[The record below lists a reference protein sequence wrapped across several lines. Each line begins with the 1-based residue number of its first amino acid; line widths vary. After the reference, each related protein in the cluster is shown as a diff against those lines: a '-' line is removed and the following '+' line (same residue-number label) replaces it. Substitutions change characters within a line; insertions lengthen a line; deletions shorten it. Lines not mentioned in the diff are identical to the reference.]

1 MKFDTLAVQAG
12 HDPAKNRNAISVPIY
27 QTTAFSF
34 DDVDFAADLF
44 DLKVAGDIYTRISNP
59 TTQVLEERL
68 AALEGG
74 VGALCVSSGQSAS
87 LLAITNIAKA
97 GDEVVASE
105 NIYGGTVNLFGVT
118 LEKLGIKIHFV
129 SGNDPKDFEKKINDK
144 TVCVFA
150 EALAN
155 PQISV
160 ADIEGLANVAHKHN
174 IPLIIDGTVSTPY
187 LLRPFEFGADIVVHS
202 LTKYIASHGNAM
214 GGAIIDSGNF
224 DWYCSDKFKC
234 ITDKDPSYHGLSYTE
249 TFGKAAYIV
258 KARAQ
263 LLRDMGCCI
272 SPFNAYLTLL
282 GVETLPVRM
291 KRHCESALAV
301 AEFLNKHPA
310 VKSVRYPKLKGDKYF
325 ETAEK
330 YLPKGAASLLSFDLN
345 GDRAFTTRFIENLK
359 LLIHATNIGDTKT
372 IITYPALTTH
382 RQLTA
387 EQLEECGITE
397 SSLRISVGLEDVED
411 IIEDISQAL
420 EKATLNT

>member
-129 SGNDPKDFEKKINDK
+129 SGNDPKDFEKEINDK

-160 ADIEGLANVAHKHN
+160 ADIEGLANVARKHN

>member
-129 SGNDPKDFEKKINDK
+129 SGNDPKDFEKEINDK

>member
-129 SGNDPKDFEKKINDK
+129 SGNDPKDFEKEINDK

-411 IIEDISQAL
+411 IIEDINQAL

>member
-34 DDVDFAADLF
+34 DDVEFAADLF

-68 AALEGG
+68 AAMEGG

-105 NIYGGTVNLFGVT
+105 NIYGGTVNLLGVT
-118 LEKLGIKIHFV
+118 LEKLGIKVHFV
-129 SGNDPKDFEKKINDK
+129 SGNDPKDFEKEINDK

-301 AEFLNKHPA
+301 AEFLSKHPA

-330 YLPKGAASLLSFDLN
+330 YLPKGASSLLSFDLN

-411 IIEDISQAL
+411 IIEDIRQAL

>member
-129 SGNDPKDFEKKINDK
+129 SGNDPKDFEKEINDK

-387 EQLEECGITE
+387 EQLKECGITE

>member
-129 SGNDPKDFEKKINDK
+129 SGNDPKDFEKEINDK

-301 AEFLNKHPA
+301 AEFLSKHPA